1 MQLAEL
7 LPHIKQLSYTEK
19 LQLLHFL
26 TSELLTNGGLTAVG
40 LQNEEVFIPE
50 DHNSFKAAAVLTK
63 ALEEYKAAVN
73 G

>member
-7 LPHIKQLSYTEK
+7 LPHIKQLSYTDK
-19 LQLLHFL
+19 LQLLDFL
-26 TSELLTNGGLTAVG
+26 TSALLCDAGLTAVG
-40 LQNEEVFIPE
+40 LQKEEMFIPE

-63 ALEEYKAAVN
+63 ALEEHKAAVN